1 MILYLEDQLEQ
12 CYRKYCLHQVKQD
25 MPFMSLEDYRYMFED
40 MMEVIYKDDDGDSI

>member
-1 MILYLEDQLEQ
+1 
-12 CYRKYCLHQVKQD
+12 